1 MPYTAPGVYLED
13 IFLQP
18 EVILPTGIP
27 GFIGFADAIATLQ
40 NLPQGIH
47 FPDSLPDPVK
57 DKLDYDL
64 DKKCLIFKG
73 VMSTQAKNQLQT
85 LSSDLPFKKAV
96 EYLWQQAQAVVVLH
110 RQQEFIDKYDTPDG
124 YLTEAVIGFFEN
136 GGTLCYVVRADPD
149 NNNPQQAL
157 IEAIN
162 TLDVLTDIDLVVIP
176 DAMSLLPKLPDD
188 PMRLATDVITLDE
201 WQRRAKEAEPMV
213 IRVQQAV
220 IQHCEK
226 HGDRFAILDALPEK
240 TSESVLTQCNDIK
253 EGLTPEALR
262 NGTFYYPWLMRLTK
276 NAQGQSLLRSVPPC
290 GHIAGIFARSDRARG
305 VFKAPANEEIRDAVN
320 LEVLIENSDQ
330 GELNAQG
337 INCLRAFPG
346 RGIRVWGA
354 RTLSND
360 SSWRYINVR
369 RLFITIKRWIDLN
382 MVWAAFEPN
391 TPQLWVRIQ
400 RELSGYLTQ
409 LWRVGAFKGETPE
422 LAFYVKCDAEIN
434 PPESREMGN
443 VFTEIGFAP
452 SSPAEFIFVRITH
465 RANTSELS

>member
-1 MPYTAPGVYLED
+1 MKSPGNAPGVYLDEV
-13 IFLQP
+13 FP
-18 EVILPTGIP
+18 RTEVILQTGIP
-27 GFIGFADAIATLQ
+27 GFVGFFMAKDPDEV
-40 NLPQGIH
+40 LPNSH
-47 FPDSLPDPVK
+47 
-57 DKLDYDL
+57 
-64 DKKCLIFKG
+64 LI
-73 VMSTQAKNQLQT
+73 
-85 LSSDLPFKKAV
+85 
-96 EYLWQQAQAVVVLH
+96 LH
-110 RQQEFIDKYDTPDG
+110 RQQDFIDKYITPDG
-124 YLTEAVIGFFEN
+124 YLTEAIIGFFEN
-136 GGTLCYVVRADPD
+136 GGTLCYVVRADPAK
-149 NNNPQQAL
+149 NPQKAL

-188 PMRLATDVITLDE
+188 PMRSATDVITLDE
-201 WQRRAKEAEPMV
+201 WQRQAKEAEPRV
-213 IRVQQAV
+213 ISVQQAV

-276 NAQGQSLLRSVPPC
+276 NAQGQLVLRSVPPC
-290 GHIAGIFARSDRARG
+290 GHIAGIFARSDRDRG

-320 LEVLIENSDQ
+320 LEVLIDNSDQ
-330 GELNAQG
+330 GELNSQG

-354 RTLSND
+354 RTLSSD
-360 SSWRYINVR
+360 SNWRYINVC
-369 RLFITIKRWIDLN
+369 RLFITIKRWIDVQ

-400 RELSGYLTQ
+400 RELSAYLTQ
-409 LWRVGAFKGETPE
+409 LWRAGALKGETPE
-422 LAFYVKCDAEIN
+422 RAFYVKCDAQIN
-434 PPESREMGN
+434 PLESREMGN

-452 SSPAEFIFVRITH
+452 SSPAEFILVRINH
-465 RANTSELS
+465 HANTVELS

>member
-1 MPYTAPGVYLED
+1 MKAPGVYLEEL
-13 IFLQP
+13 FPQP
-18 EVILPTGIP
+18 EVILPTGVP
-27 GFIGFADAIATLQ
+27 GFVGF
-40 NLPQGIH
+40 
-47 FPDSLPDPVK
+47 
-57 DKLDYDL
+57 
-64 DKKCLIFKG
+64 FKA
-73 VMSTQAKNQLQT
+73 SY
-85 LSSDLPFKKAV
+85 V
-96 EYLWQQAQAVVVLH
+96 EDEVPPNSHIILH
-110 RQQEFIDKYDTPDG
+110 RQQEFIDKYITPDG

-149 NNNPQQAL
+149 QDRETAL
-157 IEAIN
+157 KNALEYLAN
-162 TLDVLTDIDLVVIP
+162 LDDIDLVAVP
-176 DAMSLLPKLPDD
+176 DAMNLEPD
-188 PMRLATDVITLDE
+188 AIYSVQNEVI
-201 WQRRAKEAEPMV
+201 K
-213 IRVQQAV
+213 
-220 IQHCEK
+220 HCEK
-226 HGDRFAILDALPEK
+226 HGDRLAILDGYGDMTSVKAQRQKIAGNQTGANAAL
-240 TSESVLTQCNDIK
+240 
-253 EGLTPEALR
+253 
-262 NGTFYYPWLMRLTK
+262 YYPWIVRSQK
-276 NAQGQSLLRSVPPC
+276 DGSLKLVPPC

-320 LEVLIENSDQ
+320 LEVLIDNSAQ
-330 GELNAQG
+330 GDLNSQG

-354 RTLSND
+354 RTLSSDDN
-360 SSWRYINVR
+360 WRYINVR

-409 LWRVGAFKGETPE
+409 LWRAGALKGETPE
-422 LAFYVKCDAEIN
+422 QAFYVKCDAEIN